1 MNCSNTIYPDCD
13 MKRWECAPSSII
25 ANADNYYTKAQVD
38 ELIESG
44 CSCSG
49 VTEEEVQEMIDD
61 AIEEVEAKIPSLDG
75 YATEQWVLNQ
85 HYITGVDLSDYATE
99 QWVLNQ
105 HYITGVDLSD
115 YATEQWV
122 LNQHY
127 ITGVDLSD
135 YALKSDIPTSN
146 SAFTNDMGY
155 LTEHQPLKTING
167 EVISGTG
174 NIVIEGGGGSVTVD
188 DHIDSASTNPVENK
202 AIYNALNG
210 KADKSELSNVATTGD
225 YNDLINKPII
235 PAAQVQSDWNQTDS
249 TAKDFIKNKPTIPT
263 VPTNVSSF
271 VNDAQYI
278 TSSSATT
285 IVENHFVCCTQ
296 AEYEQISPKQNNVL
310 YLIHE

>member
-13 MKRWECAPSSII
+13 MKRWECVPSSII
-25 ANADNYYTKAQVD
+25 QDADNYYTKAQVD

-49 VTEEEVQEMIDD
+49 ITEEEVAEMIDS
-61 AIEEVEAKIPSLDG
+61 AVEEVEAEIPSLDG
-75 YATEQWVLNQ
+75 YATEQWV
-85 HYITGVDLSDYATE
+85 IDK
-99 QWVLNQ
+99 
-105 HYITGVDLSD
+105 
-115 YATEQWV
+115 
-122 LNQHY
+122 HY

-155 LTEHQPLKTING
+155 LTQHQPLKTING

-174 NIVIEGGGGSVTVD
+174 NIVIEGGGSGVTVD

-202 AIYNALNG
+202 VIHNALNG
-210 KADKSELSNVATTGD
+210 KADKTELATVATTGD
-225 YNDLINKPII
+225 YSDLIN
-235 PAAQVQSDWNQTDS
+235 T
-249 TAKDFIKNKPTIPT
+249 PTIPT

-271 VNDAQYI
+271 INDAQYI
-278 TSSSATT
+278 TSSSANTL
-285 IVENHFVCCTQ
+285 IENHFWCGTQ
-296 AEYEQISPKQNNVL
+296 AQYEQISPKQNNVL